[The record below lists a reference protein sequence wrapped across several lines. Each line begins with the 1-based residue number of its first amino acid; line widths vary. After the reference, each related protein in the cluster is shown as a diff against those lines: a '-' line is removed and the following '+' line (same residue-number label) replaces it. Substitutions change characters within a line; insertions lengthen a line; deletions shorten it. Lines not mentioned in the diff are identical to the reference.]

1 MTIVT
6 VKETVAADAEAV
18 WNILSDFGGIKI
30 GGPITDFHIE
40 GEGVGAVRTIT
51 MGGGKV
57 IERLETFDPAELTFS
72 YVITNQDSSL
82 PVTNYAS
89 IVKITSEGPGACS
102 VEWTGTFEPRGV
114 PEAQAQAIVNGIYT
128 GGIERARKALAG

>member
-1 MTIVT
+1 MTMVS
-6 VKETVAADAEAV
+6 VKETVAAEADAV

-51 MGGGKV
+51 MGGGKI
-57 IERLETFDPAELTFS
+57 IERLETFNAVELSFS
-72 YVITNQDSSL
+72 YVITNQDSAL
-82 PVTNYAS
+82 PVTDYAS
-89 IVKITSEGPGACS
+89 VVKITSQGPAACS

-114 PEAQAQAIVNGIYT
+114 SEAEAQAIVNSIYT
-128 GGIERARKALAG
+128 GGIQRARKTLVG

>member
-1 MTIVT
+1 MTTVA

-18 WNILSDFGGIKI
+18 WNILSDFAGIKI
-30 GGPITDFHIE
+30 GGPITDFQIE
-40 GEGVGAVRTIT
+40 GEGVGAIRTIT

-57 IERLETFDPAELTFS
+57 IERLETFDSVGLTFS

-114 PEAQAQAIVNGIYT
+114 PEEQAQAIINGIYT
-128 GGIERARKALAG
+128 GGIQRARKTLGG